1 MLQAYLDYIEE
12 HSPEASRILDSD
24 TFRELMKYPRHG
36 TTNTYDHCV
45 RVAVCMVWLS
55 EKLNLDTDSAVKT
68 GLLHDLCF
76 VDYLGK
82 HDHPG
87 IYCLYHP
94 EEAADNAIR
103 EFGLTRTEE
112 KAIRSHMFPLALHI
126 PSSRLAIMLT
136 IADKMVATYEVL
148 FVVKPVR
155 RQLCRMAVKR
165 TLFASS

>member
-1 MLQAYLDYIEE
+1 MDQIYLDFIEE
-12 HSPEASRILDSD
+12 HSPEAERILESSYYQ
-24 TFRELMKYPRHG
+24 ELLKYPRHG
-36 TTNTYDHCV
+36 TTNTFDHCV

-55 EKLNLDTDSAVKT
+55 SKLNLNVDSAVKT

-103 EFGLTRTEE
+103 EFGLTKDEE
-112 KAIRSHMFPLALHI
+112 HAIRAHMFPLSIHL
-126 PSSRLAIMLT
+126 PTSRLAVTLT
-136 IADKMVATYEVL
+136 LADKMVALYEVL
-148 FVVKPVR
+148 FVSSTVHQKLR
-155 RQLCRMAVKR
+155 HMAAKR
-165 TLFASS
+165 TVFAM